1 MKLFIGRY
9 NAFKL
14 ISPIDSQYLLGIPY
28 VQCIRKTA
36 VNKRGKILC
45 LPGVHIPM
53 NKNETSFWRY
63 NIKITKV
70 LMSVAELSEG
80 VRKSFFLLYAAVILC

>member
-28 VQCIRKTA
+28 VQYIRKTA

-63 NIKITKV
+63 NIKLLKF
-70 LMSVAELSEG
+70 LCQLLSCQRELESHF
-80 VRKSFFLLYAAVILC
+80 SSSMQL